1 MKEVKE
7 ESGASLGKNVSG
19 RRNYK
24 GKVSEEEN
32 ARSIRGSMRRLG

>member
-19 RRNYK
+19 RRNCK
-24 GKVSEEEN
+24 GKVSEGEN
-32 ARSIRGSMRRLG
+32 ARSAEAP